1 MTLGPG
7 KGGRSGGALRPS
19 KTETKTGVTGWRR
32 WRSPV
37 RDTEDTARRS
47 MPRRSPLRSR
57 LAMRRTAPVREPLT
71 SSAET
76 KNVRAV
82 RGGTGDWVLYQ
93 GVHFGHFPVLSVVH
107 HPPTGREA
115 VNTLGKPRV
124 TTAPPKR
131 RTSPRSAQCGGYRR
145 LGFVPRGTFW
155 SFPRSIGGTS
165 PPYRTGSS
173 EHFGKGPVP
182 VGVYKSHL

>member
-19 KTETKTGVTGWRR
+19 KTETKTRVTGWRR
-32 WRSPV
+32 WRSPG

-57 LAMRRTAPVREPLT
+57 LAMRRTTPVREPLT

-115 VNTLGKPRV
+115 VNTLGKGRF
-124 TTAPPKR
+124 
-131 RTSPRSAQCGGYRR
+131 RSACTSRTFERYIVYHGRDGAS
-145 LGFVPRGTFW
+145 GT
-155 SFPRSIGGTS
+155 
-165 PPYRTGSS
+165 
-173 EHFGKGPVP
+173 
-182 VGVYKSHL
+182 